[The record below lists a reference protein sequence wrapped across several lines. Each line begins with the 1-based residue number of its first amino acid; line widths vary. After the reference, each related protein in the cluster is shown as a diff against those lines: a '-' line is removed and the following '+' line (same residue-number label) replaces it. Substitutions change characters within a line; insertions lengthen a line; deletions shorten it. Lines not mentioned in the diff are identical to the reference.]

1 MKFKVGDKVKVRQ
14 DLKINEQY
22 GNLTF
27 VKEMQKMKGKTVTIE
42 EVCRVYYYIKEFKYG
57 WTDEM
62 FEDKVNFIKSDL
74 KDGDI
79 VTQRDGNKKTVCDN
93 TKSLKGL
100 NDDSYLSKDNYNDNL
115 IDKDGDTQFDIIK
128 VERSIGYETVY
139 ERKEEILDKAEKRY
153 LRDVIRPFR
162 DKVKF
167 IYKAKRCYDENISY
181 ICINLENDNVCLPD
195 FEINTMYK
203 NMKANK
209 TYTLEEL
216 GL

>member
-14 DLKINEQY
+14 DLKINRKY
-22 GNLTF
+22 GGLTF
-27 VKEMQKMKGKTVTIE
+27 VKEMQKMEGKTATIE
-42 EVCRVYYYIKEFKYG
+42 EVCHTYYCIKEFDYR

-100 NDDSYLSKDNYNDNL
+100 NNDSYLSKDNYNDNL

-128 VERSIGYETVY
+128 VERPIGYETVY

-162 DKVKF
+162 DKVKS
-167 IYKAKRCYDENISY
+167 ICKHKRYYDESISY
-181 ICINLENDNVCLPD
+181 MCISLERDNMYLPD
-195 FEINTMYK
+195 FETNTMYK
-203 NMKANK
+203 NMESNK
-209 TYTLEEL
+209 NYTLEEL
-216 GL
+216 KL